1 MLLKPC
7 RHHYLR
13 QNPPLN
19 PNQNLSLFAQHRR
32 QPNQNQLLSRLHQPI
47 SSE

>member
-1 MLLKPC
+1 MLLKPFQH
-7 RHHYLR
+7 RYLR
-13 QNPPLN
+13 QNPLLN

-32 QPNQNQLLSRLHQPI
+32 QPNQNQLLNHFHQPI